1 MSDFLYGDWTFI
13 FHPIETISL
22 QVNLYL
28 FGFFHVFPQFSLMDI
43 MCFHCFVYYFLFAGA
58 KHWLLIW
65 YCTVIYG
72 LHICTFGQSFSAA
85 LYPTFSYTICL
96 IVVYA
101 AYVAYWVEQEFSNFC
116 IIYVV
121 YTFIRSYMGLF
132 TQLCQADEM
141 FLLYIYI
148 KNIAASR
155 AVIWAIFYAL
165 CMWTFITNFICVS
178 NVQEPWWPHH
188 HSCPTGQ

>member
-1 MSDFLYGDWTFI
+1 MSGGL
-13 FHPIETISL
+13 IEVGRSQYNIVLS
-22 QVNLYL
+22 
-28 FGFFHVFPQFSLMDI
+28 FFV
-43 MCFHCFVYYFLFAGA
+43 CLFA
-58 KHWLLIW
+58 H
-65 YCTVIYG
+65 
-72 LHICTFGQSFSAA
+72 LHKPLSAA

-165 CMWTFITNFICVS
+165 CM
-178 NVQEPWWPHH
+178 
-188 HSCPTGQ
+188 